1 MNVKVFILGSLAVI
15 LAVASCLLATSP
27 APQPNTP
34 SVDFQTQIRPIL
46 EKRCQPCHFTG
57 GKMYEKMP
65 FDRPQ
70 TIRTL
75 GEKMFTRIKDPKEQ
89 AILRVFL
96 AQGAPGKSGGGSVG
110 TEGNAIP

>member
-1 MNVKVFILGSLAVI
+1 MNAKLAIAGPVGVI
-15 LAVASCLLATSP
+15 LILASCLLASSP
-27 APQPNTP
+27 APQPKATP
-34 SVDFQTQIRPIL
+34 VDFATQIRPIL

-70 TIRTL
+70 TIHTL

-89 AILRVFL
+89 AILRAFL
-96 AQGAPGKSGGGSVG
+96 A
-110 TEGNAIP
+110 EGV